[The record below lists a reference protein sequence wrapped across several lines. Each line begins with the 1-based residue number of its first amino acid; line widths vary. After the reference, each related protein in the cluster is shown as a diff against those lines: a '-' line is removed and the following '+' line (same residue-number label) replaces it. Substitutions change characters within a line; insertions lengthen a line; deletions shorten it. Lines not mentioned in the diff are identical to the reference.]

1 MNAIVVTDK
10 QWAIGRSGDLLFSL
24 PGDMKHFRTLTTG
37 GTVIMG
43 RKTLDSFPG
52 GRPLP
57 KRENL
62 VLTIFRC
69 PSGGISSSPGP
80 RTFTGRAARLSPRRR
95 MRWRW
100 PEMKK
105 TSGSSAAAAFTP
117 RCWAAAGGPPSP
129 GWTAPYRMPT
139 PFSPIWTP
147 SLIGKLS
154 GPARP
159 SRKMT

>member
-52 GRPLP
+52 GKPLP
-57 KRENL
+57 KRRNI
-62 VLTIFRC
+62 VITR
-69 PSGGISSSPGP
+69 SPDFHREGCETVSTP
-80 RTFTGRAARLSPRRR
+80 EDALAR
-95 MRWRW
+95 

>member
-52 GRPLP
+52 GKPLP
-57 KRENL
+57 KRRNI
-62 VLTIFRC
+62 VITR
-69 PSGGISSSPGP
+69 SPDFH
-80 RTFTGRAARLSPRRR
+80 REAARLSPRRR

>member
-24 PGDMKHFRTLTTG
+24 PGDMKHFRELTTG

-57 KRENL
+57 
-62 VLTIFRC
+62 
-69 PSGGISSSPGP
+69 SGGISSSPGP
-80 RTFTGRAARLSPRRR
+80 RTFIERAARLSPRRR

-105 TSGSSAAAAFTP
+105 TSGSSVAAAFTP

-129 GWTAPYRMPT
+129 EWTAPYRMPT

-159 SRKMT
+159 SRKMA

>member
-10 QWAIGRSGDLLFSL
+10 QWAIGRNGDLLFSL

-57 KRENL
+57 KRRNI
-62 VLTIFRC
+62 VITR
-69 PSGGISSSPGP
+69 SPDLH
-80 RTFTGRAARLSPRRR
+80 REVSPRRR
-95 MRWRW
+95 MLWLW

-129 GWTAPYRMPT
+129 GGQHR
-139 PFSPIWTP
+139 
-147 SLIGKLS
+147 IGCRHLFPRS
-154 GPARP
+154 GRP
-159 SRKMT
+159 P

>member
-10 QWAIGRSGDLLFSL
+10 QWAIGRNGDLLFSL

-57 KRENL
+57 KRRNI
-62 VLTIFRC
+62 VIT
-69 PSGGISSSPGP
+69 

-95 MRWRW
+95 MLWLW

-159 SRKMT
+159 SRKMA